1 MKISKK
7 ATTIAIVNQKG
18 GTGKTTTCENLGI
31 GLAMEGK
38 KVLLVDADPQGS
50 LTISMGWQQPD
61 ELPTT
66 LSTLMAK
73 AMNDQSIPP
82 GEGILHH
89 AEGVDLIPANIELA
103 GLEVSLVNTMNR
115 EKMLKQVLDGAKHE
129 YDFILLDCTPSLGM
143 LTVNALA
150 AADTTLIPV
159 QAQYLSAKGLEQLL
173 QTVQKVRRQI
183 NPKLKIEGILLT
195 INNNVDS
202 ANPTENDFT
211 PFLNIMN
218 EWYAKD
224 TSNKIKA
231 VFKSRMKEGLR
242 CSGAIPYG
250 YKRINGDKQTLV
262 VDEPAA
268 EIVRKVFRL
277 ACQGMGVTAIAEQL
291 TEEKVLIPSA
301 YTAKYFPENC
311 RNRSFSDPYR
321 WNANTI
327 GHILDRQ
334 EYLGHTVLGKS
345 ICENFK
351 TKQRRAATPE
361 ELMIFPDTHEAIID
375 QDTWDIAQKLRVRA
389 KPRAANGTYSHRL
402 SGMIYCAD
410 CGSRMGFISPEAR
423 QSGKHYDSDSAF
435 QCGNYRN
442 QNNECVSHFIKTSA
456 LEAAILQAIKA
467 VSQYVIENEAEFIS
481 QLKTVWNE
489 SKSKSANNGQQEID
503 EAKKRMAELD
513 AKIQK
518 LYDSAISG
526 LLPERQ
532 AQRMIQQYDEEQ
544 LMLEKRVEELQG
556 QIQEEEVEKIDTNRF
571 IALVNKYR
579 NCEELTDTM
588 LYAFIDR
595 VEVHEATGGR
605 TVYRQQNIDIYFNFI
620 GNYYPPVETVSEE
633 ERIAAIEAEQL
644 RKKQE
649 KAKRAAE
656 VQKQKK
662 AALMKAVEAGD
673 PEAIAE
679 YERKL
684 ALQRER
690 NHRRQQKIKEA
701 READPAYIAQME
713 EKERLQREKLLEA
726 ERKRT
731 ERANRQKKLSRKELK
746 EAAKTDP
753 KAAEEWQ
760 ALKEKEA
767 VARQRKKEREEERM
781 AADPEYAAMMAER
794 KAEYTRT
801 RTAKRQ
807 AEREALVELA
817 KTDEEAAKK
826 LAEMRKYQSQ
836 ATVRSYQKMKADA
849 EAGDPDAIKR
859 YETTLAKRR
868 EEYHRKKGA

>member
-1 MKISKK
+1 MAKKEEIKITALYERLSRDDEQAGESNSIQNQKMYLEEYARQKGLRNIRHFSDDGYSGTNFNRPGFTALLEEIEAGRVETLVVKDLSRFGRNYLQVGYYTEVVFPKK
-7 ATTIAIVNQKG
+7 GVRFIAI
-18 GTGKTTTCENLGI
+18 
-31 GLAMEGK
+31 
-38 KVLLVDADPQGS
+38 
-50 LTISMGWQQPD
+50 
-61 ELPTT
+61 
-66 LSTLMAK
+66 
-73 AMNDQSIPP
+73 
-82 GEGILHH
+82 
-89 AEGVDLIPANIELA
+89 
-103 GLEVSLVNTMNR
+103 
-115 EKMLKQVLDGAKHE
+115 
-129 YDFILLDCTPSLGM
+129 
-143 LTVNALA
+143 
-150 AADTTLIPV
+150 
-159 QAQYLSAKGLEQLL
+159 
-173 QTVQKVRRQI
+173 
-183 NPKLKIEGILLT
+183 
-195 INNNVDS
+195 NNSVDS
-202 ANPTENDFT
+202 ANPTDNDLT

-231 VFKSRMKEGLR
+231 VFKSRMQKGLR
-242 CSGAIPYG
+242 CSGSIPYG
-250 YKRINGDKQTLV
+250 YKRTKDDKQQLY

-268 EIVRKVFRL
+268 EVVRRIFRM
-277 ACQGMGVTAIAEQL
+277 ACQGIGTTTIAEIL
-291 TEEKVLIPSA
+291 TAEQVLIPSA
-301 YTAKYFPENC
+301 YTAKTSPENC
-311 RNRSFSDPYR
+311 RNKDYADPYR
-321 WNANTI
+321 WSATTV
-327 GHILDRQ
+327 GYILDRQ

-544 LMLEKRVEELQG
+544 ILLERRVEELKS
-556 QIQEEEVEKIDTNRF
+556 QIQYEEVKEAETGRF
-571 IALVNKYR
+571 IALVKKYKD
-579 NCEELTDTM
+579 CAELTDTM

-595 VEVHEATGGR
+595 IEVHEATGGR
-605 TVYRQQNIDIYFNFI
+605 TIYRQQVIDIHFNFI
-620 GNYYPPVETVSEE
+620 GHFYPPAETITEE
-633 ERIAAIEAEQL
+633 ERIAAIDAEHQ

-649 KAKRAAE
+649 KGKRAYE

-662 AALMKAVEAGD
+662 AELKKAAEAGD

-679 YERKL
+679 RERQL
-684 ALQRER
+684 AMQRER
-690 NHRRQQKIKEA
+690 NQRRQQKIKEA
-701 READPAYIAQME
+701 READPEYIRQMD
-713 EKERLQREKLLEA
+713 EKERIKREKLLEA
-726 ERKRT
+726 ERKRA
-731 ERANRQKKLSRKELK
+731 EKANRKAKLSRAELK
-746 EAAKTDP
+746 EKAKTDP
-753 KAAEEWQ
+753 EAAKEFE
-760 ALKEKEA
+760 ALK
-767 VARQRKKEREEERM
+767 ARENATSKRSYKRQKERMET
-781 AADPEYAAMMAER
+781 DPEYAALMAER
-794 KAEYTRT
+794 RAEYNR
-801 RTAKRQ
+801 RHTAKRK
-807 AEREALVELA
+807 ADREALEEQA
-817 KTDEEAAKK
+817 KTDPEAAKK
-826 LAEMRKYQSQ
+826 LAEMRKYQSE

-849 EAGDPDAIKR
+849 KAGDPDAIAR
-859 YETTLAKRR
+859 YEAHLAKRR
-868 EEYHRKKGA
+868 DEYHQKKAKKEDIPA